1 MKILAL
7 VAGALSVAACSHD
20 GRNTTITTTT
30 SRTRPATNEPLR
42 DLDVEPKV
50 LQNEPI
56 TEAIDPG
63 SQAKQ
68 PVREAVAVLQ
78 PSAGSDVEG
87 VVRFV
92 DVAGRGL
99 EVSADVRRLTPG
111 RHGFHV
117 HVYGDCSSV
126 DANSAGPHFHF
137 FGASLD
143 PNVPFITGEL
153 GELVANEEGRASSRG
168 VRIRDAALQGPYS
181 IIGRAVVVHAHGDDP
196 SHPPSGDAGER
207 VACGVIGVA
216 NPQAN
221 VAAH

>member
-1 MKILAL
+1 MKIFAL
-7 VAGALSVAACSHD
+7 GAGALLVAACSHD
-20 GRNTTITTTT
+20 GRDTTITTTT
-30 SRTRPATNEPLR
+30 SRTQPATNEPLR
-42 DLDVEPKV
+42 DLDVAPKV
-50 LQNEPI
+50 LDNQPI
-56 TEAIDPG
+56 TEVIDPG

-68 PVREAVAVLQ
+68 PVREAIAVLQ

-92 DVAGRGL
+92 DRPGHGL
-99 EVSADVRRLTPG
+99 EVSADVRRLSPG

-117 HVYGDCSSV
+117 HLYGDCSSP

-153 GELVANEEGRASSRG
+153 GELVAGDEGHAVARG
-168 VRIRDAALQGPYS
+168 VRLRDAALQGPFS

-196 SHPPSGDAGER
+196 AHPPSGDAGER
-207 VACGVIGVA
+207 IACGVIGVA